1 MNRQEKRHKYTANEV
16 MIRESQAVDTGFRKA
31 ASYIYAVTLKIL
43 HDKFGFGAK
52 RCKAFLEDTNFQV
65 ECVKEGRVSYE
76 DLKELVKN
84 ELDIDLQD

>member
-1 MNRQEKRHKYTANEV
+1 MNRAEKRHKYNALEV
-16 MIRESQAVDTGFRKA
+16 AIIQNKAVNDGFKKA

>member
-1 MNRQEKRHKYTANEV
+1 MNRAEKRHKYTANEV
-16 MIRESQAVDTGFRKA
+16 VVLQNQAVDLGFRKA

-52 RCKAFLEDTNFQV
+52 RCKAFLEETNFQV
-65 ECVKEGRVSYE
+65 ECVKDGRVSYQ
-76 DLKELVKN
+76 DLKELAKN